1 MARIRVHIFDELGDE
16 TPPAEWIARAADRA
30 LSVAETEPG
39 RAESESAALSVA
51 LADDETVAALNETH
65 RGVEGTTDVLSFS
78 NVHFGEY
85 YGADAKQSAAPDD
98 FVLPPGYESDIGELV
113 ISYPQTLRQAAAANR
128 DAREELAAL
137 LAHGALHLLGYD
149 HEDERDAAL
158 MRERERAARNA
169 QRRAGLFEERRE
181 SSEQ

>member
-1 MARIRVHIFDELGDE
+1 MAARISVHIHAALGGMADEI
-16 TPPAEWIARAADRA
+16 PPAEWIARAADCA
-30 LSVAETEPG
+30 LSAA
-39 RAESESAALSVA
+39 AESESAAESAAALSVA

-85 YGADAKQSAAPDD
+85 YGADARPPPADPAD
-98 FVLPPGYESDIGELV
+98 FILPPDWEPDDIGELV
-113 ISYPQTLRQAAAANR
+113 ISYPQTLRQAAESGR
-128 DAREELAAL
+128 DARDELAAL

-158 MRERERAARNA
+158 MRQRERAARAA
-169 QRRAGLFEERRE
+169 QRRAGLFD
-181 SSEQ
+181 

>member
-1 MARIRVHIFDELGDE
+1 MARIRVHIFDELTDE
-16 TPPAEWIARAADRA
+16 TPPAEWIALAADSA
-30 LSVAETEPG
+30 LSAVETEPG
-39 RAESESAALSVA
+39 RAESESALSVA

-98 FVLPPGYESDIGELV
+98 FVLPPGYEADIGELV

-149 HEDERDAAL
+149 HEGERDAAL

>member
-1 MARIRVHIFDELGDE
+1 MAARISVHIHAALGGLADEI
-16 TPPAEWIARAADRA
+16 PPAEWIARAADCA
-30 LSVAETEPG
+30 LSAEP
-39 RAESESAALSVA
+39 ESAAALSVA

-85 YGADAKQSAAPDD
+85 YGADARPPPADPAE
-98 FVLPPGYESDIGELV
+98 FVLPPDSEPDIGELV
-113 ISYPQTLRQAAAANR
+113 ISYPQTLRQAAESGR
-128 DAREELAAL
+128 DARDELAAL

-158 MRERERAARNA
+158 MRQRERAARA
-169 QRRAGLFEERRE
+169 TQRRAGLFN
-181 SSEQ
+181 

>member
-1 MARIRVHIFDELGDE
+1 MARIRVHIFDELGDG
-16 TPPAEWIARAADRA
+16 TPPAEWIARAADCA
-30 LSVAETEPG
+30 LSAAEPG
-39 RAESESAALSVA
+39 RADDDDDDESAALSVA

-85 YGADAKQSAAPDD
+85 YGADARANADPDE
-98 FVLPPGYESDIGELV
+98 FVLPPGYDADIGELV
-113 ISYPQTLRQAAAANR
+113 ISYPQTLRQAAESGR

-169 QRRAGLFEERRE
+169 QRRAGLFD
-181 SSEQ
+181 